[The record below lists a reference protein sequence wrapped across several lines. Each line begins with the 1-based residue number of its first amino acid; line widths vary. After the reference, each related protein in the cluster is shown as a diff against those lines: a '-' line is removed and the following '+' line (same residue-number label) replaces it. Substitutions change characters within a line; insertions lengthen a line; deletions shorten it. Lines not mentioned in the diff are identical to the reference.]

1 MASSRTFGRVST
13 NMQDMQVVLNSA
25 ALHTVILPRVGPPA
39 SIPPNAAI
47 SDKKLLQM
55 RVDEL
60 RAAIWKHQV
69 SFPSQIPTFSKHTR
83 PDVQRKL
90 VQLYFVCGWS
100 GPKIRA
106 RYDLSA
112 QRFQQILSTW
122 KRRAVELG
130 FIQTIPP
137 DQPLSFGP
145 IRTPIRIFLSPAGNE
160 SSAPVIPA
168 VKRFGER
175 HRNNHQDVNGDVNGN
190 GNSNGNGSENSC
202 RPRSKCDSRQ
212 IAEVLKRL
220 QAGRSV
226 AEMASEVG
234 VTASTIRDWKQHQ
247 EMVLL
252 QRENKELRE
261 KLAKLAATE
270 KTVRPH

>member
-13 NMQDMQVVLNSA
+13 DMQDMQVVLNSA
-25 ALHTVILPRVGPPA
+25 AVHTVILPRVGPPA
-39 SIPPNAAI
+39 SIPPDAAI
-47 SDKKLLQM
+47 SDKRLLQM

-145 IRTPIRIFLSPAGNE
+145 IRTPIRIFLSPAGNG
-160 SSAPVIPA
+160 SSPSVMPPVR
-168 VKRFGER
+168 RFGGR
-175 HRNNHQDVNGDVNGN
+175 YRNNHGNGN
-190 GNSNGNGSENSC
+190 GNGNGNGSANSC

-212 IAEVLKRL
+212 IAEVLQRL
-220 QAGRSV
+220 EAGRSV

-234 VTASTIRDWKQHQ
+234 VTASTIRDWKRQQ
-247 EMVLL
+247 EILLL

>member
-1 MASSRTFGRVST
+1 MASSRTFGSIST
-13 NMQDMQVVLNSA
+13 DMQDVQVVLSSA

-83 PDVQRKL
+83 PDLQRKL
-90 VQLYFVCGWS
+90 VQLYFICGWN

-106 RYDLSA
+106 RYGLSA

-137 DQPLSFGP
+137 SEALSFGP
-145 IRTPIRIFLSPAGNE
+145 VRPPIRIFLSPAGNG
-160 SSAPVIPA
+160 SSPSVMPPVR
-168 VKRFGER
+168 RFGGR
-175 HRNNHQDVNGDVNGN
+175 HRNNHGNGN
-190 GNSNGNGSENSC
+190 GNNNGNGNGSANSC
-202 RPRSKCDSRQ
+202 RPRSKCDSLQ
-212 IAEVLKRL
+212 IADVLKRL
-220 QAGRSV
+220 EAGRSV
-226 AEMASEVG
+226 ADMASEVG
-234 VTASTIRDWKQHQ
+234 VTASTIRDWKRQQ
-247 EMVLL
+247 EILLL
-252 QRENKELRE
+252 QRENKELRG

>member
-1 MASSRTFGRVST
+1 
-13 NMQDMQVVLNSA
+13 MQDMQVVLHSA

-90 VQLYFVCGWS
+90 VQLYFICGWS

-137 DQPLSFGP
+137 DQALSFGP
-145 IRTPIRIFLSPAGNE
+145 VRPPIRIFLSPAGNG
-160 SSAPVIPA
+160 SSASVMPE
-168 VKRFGER
+168 VKRFGGR
-175 HRNNHQDVNGDVNGN
+175 HRNNHRGVNGN
-190 GNSNGNGSENSC
+190 GNGNGNGSANSC

-220 QAGRSV
+220 EAGRSV
-226 AEMASEVG
+226 SEMASEVG
-234 VTASTIRDWKQHQ
+234 VTASTIRDWKRQQ
-247 EMVLL
+247 EILLL

-261 KLAKLAATE
+261 KLAKLAAID
-270 KTVRPH
+270 KTIRPH

>member
-1 MASSRTFGRVST
+1 
-13 NMQDMQVVLNSA
+13 
-25 ALHTVILPRVGPPA
+25 
-39 SIPPNAAI
+39 
-47 SDKKLLQM
+47 
-55 RVDEL
+55 
-60 RAAIWKHQV
+60 
-69 SFPSQIPTFSKHTR
+69 
-83 PDVQRKL
+83 
-90 VQLYFVCGWS
+90 
-100 GPKIRA
+100 
-106 RYDLSA
+106 
-112 QRFQQILSTW
+112 
-122 KRRAVELG
+122 
-130 FIQTIPP
+130 
-137 DQPLSFGP
+137 
-145 IRTPIRIFLSPAGNE
+145 LSPAGNE

-175 HRNNHQDVNGDVNGN
+175 HHNNHQDVNGDVNGN

>member
-1 MASSRTFGRVST
+1 
-13 NMQDMQVVLNSA
+13 MQDMQVVLHSSA
-25 ALHTVILPRVGPPA
+25 LPTVILPRVGPPA
-39 SIPPNAAI
+39 NIPAHAAF

-83 PDVQRKL
+83 PDLQRKL
-90 VQLYFVCGWS
+90 VQLYFICGWS

-122 KRRAVELG
+122 KRRALELG

-145 IRTPIRIFLSPAGNE
+145 VRTPIRIFLSPGNG
-160 SSAPVIPA
+160 SSTLAIPA
-168 VKRFGER
+168 VKRFGGR
-175 HRNNHQDVNGDVNGN
+175 HRNNHREVNGN
-190 GNSNGNGSENSC
+190 GNGIGSENSC

-212 IAEVLKRL
+212 IAEVLKHL

-234 VTASTIRDWKQHQ
+234 VTASTIRDWKRQQ
-247 EMVLL
+247 EILLL

-261 KLAKLAATE
+261 KLAKLAANE

>member
-1 MASSRTFGRVST
+1 MASPRTFGRVST
-13 NMQDMQVVLNSA
+13 DMQNMQVVLDSA

-130 FIQTIPP
+130 FIQTIPH
-137 DQPLSFGP
+137 DQALSFGP
-145 IRTPIRIFLSPAGNE
+145 VRPPIRIFLSPAGNGP
-160 SSAPVIPA
+160 SASVMPE
-168 VKRFGER
+168 VKRFGGR
-175 HRNNHQDVNGDVNGN
+175 HRNNHGNGN
-190 GNSNGNGSENSC
+190 GNGSANSC

-220 QAGRSV
+220 EAGRSV
-226 AEMASEVG
+226 SEMASEVG
-234 VTASTIRDWKQHQ
+234 VTASTIRDWKRQQ
-247 EMVLL
+247 EILLL

-261 KLAKLAATE
+261 KLAKLAAID

>member
-137 DQPLSFGP
+137 DQPLSFGSV
-145 IRTPIRIFLSPAGNE
+145 RTPIRIFLSPAGNG
-160 SSAPVIPA
+160 SSTSVIPA
-168 VKRFGER
+168 VKRFGGR
-175 HRNNHQDVNGDVNGN
+175 HRNNHRDVNGN
-190 GNSNGNGSENSC
+190 GNGNGNGSENSC

>member
-1 MASSRTFGRVST
+1 
-13 NMQDMQVVLNSA
+13 
-25 ALHTVILPRVGPPA
+25 
-39 SIPPNAAI
+39 
-47 SDKKLLQM
+47 
-55 RVDEL
+55 
-60 RAAIWKHQV
+60 V

-137 DQPLSFGP
+137 DQALSFGP
-145 IRTPIRIFLSPAGNE
+145 VRPPIRIFLSPAGNG
-160 SSAPVIPA
+160 SSASVMPE
-168 VKRFGER
+168 VKRFGGR
-175 HRNNHQDVNGDVNGN
+175 HRNNHGNGN
-190 GNSNGNGSENSC
+190 GNGNGSANSC

-220 QAGRSV
+220 EAGRSV
-226 AEMASEVG
+226 SEMASEVG
-234 VTASTIRDWKQHQ
+234 VTASTIRDWKRQQ
-247 EMVLL
+247 EILLL

-261 KLAKLAATE
+261 KLAKLAAID
-270 KTVRPH
+270 KTIRPR

>member
-1 MASSRTFGRVST
+1 MASSRTFGRVT
-13 NMQDMQVVLNSA
+13 TDMQNMQVVLNSA

-83 PDVQRKL
+83 PDLQRKL
-90 VQLYFVCGWS
+90 VQLYFICGWS

-130 FIQTIPP
+130 FIQTIPH
-137 DQPLSFGP
+137 DQALSFGP
-145 IRTPIRIFLSPAGNE
+145 VRPPIRIFLSPAGNGP
-160 SSAPVIPA
+160 SASVMPE
-168 VKRFGER
+168 VKRFGGR
-175 HRNNHQDVNGDVNGN
+175 HRNNHGNGN
-190 GNSNGNGSENSC
+190 GNGNGSANSC

-220 QAGRSV
+220 EAGRSV
-226 AEMASEVG
+226 SEMASEVG
-234 VTASTIRDWKQHQ
+234 VTASTIRDWKRQQ
-247 EMVLL
+247 EILLL

-261 KLAKLAATE
+261 KLAKLAAID

>member
-1 MASSRTFGRVST
+1 MASSRTFGRVT
-13 NMQDMQVVLNSA
+13 TDMQNMQVVLNSA

-83 PDVQRKL
+83 PDLQRKL
-90 VQLYFVCGWS
+90 VQLYFICGWS

-137 DQPLSFGP
+137 DQALSFGP
-145 IRTPIRIFLSPAGNE
+145 VRPPIRIFLSPAGNG
-160 SSAPVIPA
+160 SSASVMPD
-168 VKRFGER
+168 VKRFGGP
-175 HRNNHQDVNGDVNGN
+175 HRNNHRSVNGN
-190 GNSNGNGSENSC
+190 GSANSC

-220 QAGRSV
+220 QAGRTV

-234 VTASTIRDWKQHQ
+234 VTASTIRVWKRQQ
-247 EMVLL
+247 EILLL
-252 QRENKELRE
+252 QRENKELRV
-261 KLAKLAATE
+261 KLAKLAAAE
-270 KTVRPH
+270 KTVRPR

>member
-13 NMQDMQVVLNSA
+13 DMQDMQVVLNSA

-39 SIPPNAAI
+39 SIPPDAAI
-47 SDKKLLQM
+47 SDKRLLHM

-90 VQLYFVCGWS
+90 VQLYFICGWS

-122 KRRAVELG
+122 KRRALELG

-145 IRTPIRIFLSPAGNE
+145 VRTPIRIFLSPAGNG
-160 SSAPVIPA
+160 SSTSVIPA
-168 VKRFGER
+168 VKRFAGR
-175 HRNNHQDVNGDVNGN
+175 HRNNHRDVNGN
-190 GNSNGNGSENSC
+190 GNGNGNGIGLENSC
-202 RPRSKCDSRQ
+202 RPRSKCDSRE
-212 IAEVLKRL
+212 IAEVLKQI
-220 QAGRSV
+220 QAGRSM

-234 VTASTIRDWKQHQ
+234 VTASTIRDWKRQQ
-247 EMVLL
+247 EIVLL

-261 KLAKLAATE
+261 KLAKLAANE

>member
-1 MASSRTFGRVST
+1 
-13 NMQDMQVVLNSA
+13 MQDMQVVLHSA

-137 DQPLSFGP
+137 DQALSFGP
-145 IRTPIRIFLSPAGNE
+145 VRPPIRIFLSPGGNG
-160 SSAPVIPA
+160 SSASVMPE
-168 VKRFGER
+168 VKRFGGR
-175 HRNNHQDVNGDVNGN
+175 HRNNHGNGN
-190 GNSNGNGSENSC
+190 GNGNGSANSC

-220 QAGRSV
+220 EDGRSV
-226 AEMASEVG
+226 SEMASEVG
-234 VTASTIRDWKQHQ
+234 VTASTIRDWKRQQ
-247 EMVLL
+247 EILLL

-261 KLAKLAATE
+261 KLAKLAAID

>member
-1 MASSRTFGRVST
+1 
-13 NMQDMQVVLNSA
+13 MQDMQVVLHSA

-137 DQPLSFGP
+137 DQALSFGP
-145 IRTPIRIFLSPAGNE
+145 VRPPIRIFLSPGGNG
-160 SSAPVIPA
+160 SSASVMPE
-168 VKRFGER
+168 VKRFGGR
-175 HRNNHQDVNGDVNGN
+175 HRNNHGNGN
-190 GNSNGNGSENSC
+190 GNGNGSANSC

-220 QAGRSV
+220 EAGRSV
-226 AEMASEVG
+226 SEMASEVG
-234 VTASTIRDWKQHQ
+234 VTASTIRDWKRQQ
-247 EMVLL
+247 EILLL

-261 KLAKLAATE
+261 KLAKLAAIE
-270 KTVRPH
+270 KTIRPH

>member
-1 MASSRTFGRVST
+1 
-13 NMQDMQVVLNSA
+13 MQDMQVVLQSA

-39 SIPPNAAI
+39 SIPPDAAI

-83 PDVQRKL
+83 PDLQRKL
-90 VQLYFVCGWS
+90 VQLYFICGWS

-137 DQPLSFGP
+137 DQALSFGP
-145 IRTPIRIFLSPAGNE
+145 VRPPIRIFLSPAGNG
-160 SSAPVIPA
+160 SSASVMPE
-168 VKRFGER
+168 VKRFGGR
-175 HRNNHQDVNGDVNGN
+175 HRNNHGNGN
-190 GNSNGNGSENSC
+190 GNGNGSANSC

-220 QAGRSV
+220 EAGRSV
-226 AEMASEVG
+226 SEMASEVG
-234 VTASTIRDWKQHQ
+234 VTASTIRDWKRQQ
-247 EMVLL
+247 EILLL

-261 KLAKLAATE
+261 KLAKLAAID
-270 KTVRPH
+270 KTIRPR

>member
-1 MASSRTFGRVST
+1 MASSRTFGRVT
-13 NMQDMQVVLNSA
+13 TDMQDMQVVLQSA

-39 SIPPNAAI
+39 SIPPDAAI
-47 SDKKLLQM
+47 SDKRLLQM

-122 KRRAVELG
+122 KKRAVELG
-130 FIQTIPP
+130 LIQTIPANEA
-137 DQPLSFGP
+137 LSFGP
-145 IRTPIRIFLSPAGNE
+145 LRSPIRIFLSPAGKE
-160 SSAPVIPA
+160 SSASVMPR
-168 VKRFGER
+168 VKRFGGR
-175 HRNNHQDVNGDVNGN
+175 HRNSHRGINGN
-190 GNSNGNGSENSC
+190 GNGSANSC
-202 RPRSKCDSRQ
+202 RPRSKC
-212 IAEVLKRL
+212 
-220 QAGRSV
+220 
-226 AEMASEVG
+226 
-234 VTASTIRDWKQHQ
+234 
-247 EMVLL
+247 
-252 QRENKELRE
+252 
-261 KLAKLAATE
+261 
-270 KTVRPH
+270 

>member
-1 MASSRTFGRVST
+1 
-13 NMQDMQVVLNSA
+13 MQVVLHSA

-39 SIPPNAAI
+39 NIPAHAAF

-83 PDVQRKL
+83 PDLQRKL

-137 DQPLSFGP
+137 DQALSFGP
-145 IRTPIRIFLSPAGNE
+145 VRPPIRIFLSPAGKE
-160 SSAPVIPA
+160 SSASVMPR
-168 VKRFGER
+168 VKRFGGR
-175 HRNNHQDVNGDVNGN
+175 HRNLHRDINGN
-190 GNSNGNGSENSC
+190 GNGSANSC

-220 QAGRSV
+220 EAGRSV
-226 AEMASEVG
+226 AEMAREVG
-234 VTASTIRDWKQHQ
+234 VTASTIRDWKRQQ
-247 EMVLL
+247 EILLL

-261 KLAKLAATE
+261 KLAKLAATD
-270 KTVRPH
+270 KIVRPH

>member
-1 MASSRTFGRVST
+1 
-13 NMQDMQVVLNSA
+13 MQVVLQSA

-39 SIPPNAAI
+39 SIPPDAAI

-83 PDVQRKL
+83 PDLQRKL
-90 VQLYFVCGWS
+90 VQLYFICGWS

-137 DQPLSFGP
+137 DQALSFGP
-145 IRTPIRIFLSPAGNE
+145 VRPPIRIFLSPAGNG
-160 SSAPVIPA
+160 SSASVMPE
-168 VKRFGER
+168 VKRFGGR
-175 HRNNHQDVNGDVNGN
+175 HRNNHGNGN
-190 GNSNGNGSENSC
+190 GNGNGSANSC

-220 QAGRSV
+220 EAGRSV
-226 AEMASEVG
+226 SEMASEVG
-234 VTASTIRDWKQHQ
+234 VTASTIRDWKRQQ
-247 EMVLL
+247 EILLL

-261 KLAKLAATE
+261 KLAKLAAID
-270 KTVRPH
+270 KTIRPR

>member
-1 MASSRTFGRVST
+1 MASSRTFGRVSAD
-13 NMQDMQVVLNSA
+13 MQDMQVVLHSA
-25 ALHTVILPRVGPPA
+25 ALPTVILPRVGPPA
-39 SIPPNAAI
+39 IIPPDAAI
-47 SDKKLLQM
+47 CDKRLLHM

-90 VQLYFVCGWS
+90 VQLYFICGWS

-137 DQPLSFGP
+137 NEALSFGP
-145 IRTPIRIFLSPAGNE
+145 LRSPIRIFLSPAGKE
-160 SSAPVIPA
+160 SFASVMPR
-168 VKRFGER
+168 VKRFAGR
-175 HRNNHQDVNGDVNGN
+175 HRNSHRDINGN
-190 GNSNGNGSENSC
+190 GNGSANSC

-220 QAGRSV
+220 AAGRSV
-226 AEMASEVG
+226 AEMATEVG
-234 VTASTIRDWKQHQ
+234 VTASTIREWKRQQ
-247 EMVLL
+247 EILLL

-261 KLAKLAATE
+261 KLAKLASIEQTD
-270 KTVRPH
+270 RPH

>member
-1 MASSRTFGRVST
+1 MATSRTFGRVST
-13 NMQDMQVVLNSA
+13 DMQDMQVVLNSA
-25 ALHTVILPRVGPPA
+25 AVHTVILPRVGPPA
-39 SIPPNAAI
+39 SIPPDAAI
-47 SDKKLLQM
+47 SDKKLLHM

-69 SFPSQIPTFSKHTR
+69 SFPSQIPTFSKHSR

-90 VQLYFVCGWS
+90 VQLYFISGWS

-137 DQPLSFGP
+137 DEPLSFGP
-145 IRTPIRIFLSPAGNE
+145 VRPAIRIFLSPAGNG
-160 SSAPVIPA
+160 SSPSVMPPVR
-168 VKRFGER
+168 RFGER
-175 HRNNHQDVNGDVNGN
+175 HRNNHANGN
-190 GNSNGNGSENSC
+190 GNGNGSANSC

-220 QAGRSV
+220 EAGRSM

-234 VTASTIRDWKQHQ
+234 VTASTIRDWKRQQ
-247 EMVLL
+247 EILLL
-252 QRENKELRE
+252 QRENRELRE

>member
-1 MASSRTFGRVST
+1 
-13 NMQDMQVVLNSA
+13 MQDMQVVLNSA

-39 SIPPNAAI
+39 SISPDAAI
-47 SDKKLLQM
+47 SDKRLLHM

-90 VQLYFVCGWS
+90 VQLYFICGWS

-122 KRRAVELG
+122 KRRALELG

-145 IRTPIRIFLSPAGNE
+145 VRSPIRIFLSPAGNG
-160 SSAPVIPA
+160 SSTSAIPV
-168 VKRFGER
+168 VKRFGGR
-175 HRNNHQDVNGDVNGN
+175 HRNNHRDI
-190 GNSNGNGSENSC
+190 NGNGSENSC

-212 IAEVLKRL
+212 IAEVLKHI

-234 VTASTIRDWKQHQ
+234 VTASTIRDWKRQQ
-247 EMVLL
+247 EIVLL

-261 KLAKLAATE
+261 KLAKLAANE
-270 KTVRPH
+270 KTVWRH

>member
-13 NMQDMQVVLNSA
+13 DMQDMQVVLNSA
-25 ALHTVILPRVGPPA
+25 AVHTVILPRVGPPA
-39 SIPPNAAI
+39 IIPPDAAI
-47 SDKKLLQM
+47 SDKRLLHM

-90 VQLYFVCGWS
+90 VQLYFICGWS

-106 RYDLSA
+106 RYNLSA

-137 DQPLSFGP
+137 NKALSFGP
-145 IRTPIRIFLSPAGNE
+145 VRSPIRIFLSPADNG
-160 SSAPVIPA
+160 SSASVMPPVR
-168 VKRFGER
+168 RFGER
-175 HRNNHQDVNGDVNGN
+175 HRNNHANGN
-190 GNSNGNGSENSC
+190 GNGNGSANSC

-220 QAGRSV
+220 EAGRSM

-234 VTASTIRDWKQHQ
+234 VTASTIRDWKRQQ
-247 EMVLL
+247 EILLL

-261 KLAKLAATE
+261 KLAKLAPTE

>member
-1 MASSRTFGRVST
+1 MASSRTFGRVSAD
-13 NMQDMQVVLNSA
+13 MQDMQVVLHSA
-25 ALHTVILPRVGPPA
+25 ALPTVILPRVGPPA
-39 SIPPNAAI
+39 NIPAHAAF

-83 PDVQRKL
+83 PDLQRKL
-90 VQLYFVCGWS
+90 VQLYFICGWS

-137 DQPLSFGP
+137 DQALSFGP
-145 IRTPIRIFLSPAGNE
+145 VRPPIRIFLSPAGNE
-160 SSAPVIPA
+160 SSASVMPR
-168 VKRFGER
+168 VKRFGGR
-175 HRNNHQDVNGDVNGN
+175 HRNNHRDVNG
-190 GNSNGNGSENSC
+190 NGNGSENSC

-220 QAGRSV
+220 EAGRSV

-234 VTASTIRDWKQHQ
+234 VTASTIREWKRQQ
-247 EMVLL
+247 EILLL

-261 KLAKLAATE
+261 KLVKLASIE
-270 KTVRPH
+270 KTDRPH

>member
-13 NMQDMQVVLNSA
+13 DMQVVLNSA
-25 ALHTVILPRVGPPA
+25 ALPAVILPRVGPPA
-39 SIPPNAAI
+39 SIPPDAAI
-47 SDKKLLQM
+47 SDKRLLHM

-90 VQLYFVCGWS
+90 VQLYFICGWS

-122 KRRAVELG
+122 KRRALELG

-145 IRTPIRIFLSPAGNE
+145 VRTPIRIFLSPAGNG
-160 SSAPVIPA
+160 SSTLAIPA
-168 VKRFGER
+168 VKRFGGR
-175 HRNNHQDVNGDVNGN
+175 HRNNHREVNGN
-190 GNSNGNGSENSC
+190 GNGIGSENSC

-212 IAEVLKRL
+212 IAEVLKHL

-234 VTASTIRDWKQHQ
+234 VTASTIRDWKRQQ
-247 EMVLL
+247 EILLL

-261 KLAKLAATE
+261 KLAKLAAID
-270 KTVRPH
+270 KTIRPR

>member
-1 MASSRTFGRVST
+1 
-13 NMQDMQVVLNSA
+13 MQDMQVVLNSA

-39 SIPPNAAI
+39 SIPPDAAI
-47 SDKKLLQM
+47 SDKRLLHM

-60 RAAIWKHQV
+60 RAAIWKRQV

-83 PDVQRKL
+83 PDLQRKL
-90 VQLYFVCGWS
+90 VQLYFICGWS

-145 IRTPIRIFLSPAGNE
+145 VRTPIRIFLSPAGNR
-160 SSAPVIPA
+160 SSTSAIPA
-168 VKRFGER
+168 VKRFGGR
-175 HRNNHQDVNGDVNGN
+175 HRNNHPDVNGN
-190 GNSNGNGSENSC
+190 GNGNGNGNRNGSENSC

-212 IAEVLKRL
+212 IAEVLKNI

-234 VTASTIRDWKQHQ
+234 VTASTIRDWKRQQ
-247 EMVLL
+247 EIVLL
-252 QRENKELRE
+252 QRENKELRQ
-261 KLAKLAATE
+261 KLAKLAANE
-270 KTVRPH
+270 KTVGPH

>member
-1 MASSRTFGRVST
+1 MASSRTFGRVSAD
-13 NMQDMQVVLNSA
+13 MQDMQVVLHSA
-25 ALHTVILPRVGPPA
+25 ALPTVILPRVGPPA
-39 SIPPNAAI
+39 NIPAHAAF

-83 PDVQRKL
+83 PDLQRKL
-90 VQLYFVCGWS
+90 VQLYFICGWS

-122 KRRAVELG
+122 KRRAVELA

-137 DQPLSFGP
+137 DQVFSLGPVRPP
-145 IRTPIRIFLSPAGNE
+145 IRVFLSPAGNG
-160 SSAPVIPA
+160 SSMSVIPA
-168 VKRFGER
+168 VKRFAGR
-175 HRNNHQDVNGDVNGN
+175 HRNNHRDVNGN
-190 GNSNGNGSENSC
+190 GNGNGSANSC

-212 IAEVLKRL
+212 IAEVLKHL
-220 QAGRSV
+220 QAGRSM

-234 VTASTIRDWKQHQ
+234 VTASTIRDWKRQQ
-247 EMVLL
+247 EILLL
-252 QRENKELRE
+252 QHENKELRE
-261 KLAKLAATE
+261 KLAKLAANE

>member
-1 MASSRTFGRVST
+1 
-13 NMQDMQVVLNSA
+13 MQLVLNSA

-39 SIPPNAAI
+39 SIPPDAAI
-47 SDKKLLQM
+47 SDKRLLHM

-60 RAAIWKHQV
+60 RAAIWRHQV

-90 VQLYFVCGWS
+90 VQLYFICGW
-100 GPKIRA
+100 GGTKIRA

-145 IRTPIRIFLSPAGNE
+145 VRTPIRIFLSPAGNG
-160 SSAPVIPA
+160 STTSVIPA
-168 VKRFGER
+168 VKRFGWR
-175 HRNNHQDVNGDVNGN
+175 HRNNHRDGN
-190 GNSNGNGSENSC
+190 GNGNGSENSC

-226 AEMASEVG
+226 SEMASEVG
-234 VTASTIRDWKQHQ
+234 VTASTIRDWKRQQ
-247 EMVLL
+247 EIVLL

-261 KLAKLAATE
+261 KLAKLAATG
-270 KTVRPH
+270 KAVRPH

>member
-1 MASSRTFGRVST
+1 MASSRTFGRVSP
-13 NMQDMQVVLNSA
+13 DMQLVANSL
-25 ALHTVILPRVGPPA
+25 ALPIPATPRVGPPPR
-39 SIPPNAAI
+39 IPANAAV
-47 SDKKLLQM
+47 SDKKLFGM

-60 RAAIWKHQV
+60 RAAIHNNQV
-69 SFPSQIPTFSKHTR
+69 SFPSPIPTFSKHTR
-83 PDVQRKL
+83 PDLQRKL
-90 VQLYFVCGWS
+90 VQLYFLCGWS

-137 DQPLSFGP
+137 DQALSFGP
-145 IRTPIRIFLSPAGNE
+145 VRPPIRIFLSPAGNG
-160 SSAPVIPA
+160 SSASVMPE
-168 VKRFGER
+168 VKRFGGR
-175 HRNNHQDVNGDVNGN
+175 HRNNHGNGN
-190 GNSNGNGSENSC
+190 GNGNGSANSC

-220 QAGRSV
+220 EAGRSV
-226 AEMASEVG
+226 SEMASEVG
-234 VTASTIRDWKQHQ
+234 VTASTIRDWKRQQ
-247 EMVLL
+247 EILLL

-261 KLAKLAATE
+261 KLAKLAAID
-270 KTVRPH
+270 KTIRPR

>member
-1 MASSRTFGRVST
+1 
-13 NMQDMQVVLNSA
+13 MQDMQVVLHSA

-137 DQPLSFGP
+137 DQALSFGP
-145 IRTPIRIFLSPAGNE
+145 VRPPIRIFLSPGGNG
-160 SSAPVIPA
+160 SSASVMPE
-168 VKRFGER
+168 VKRFGGR
-175 HRNNHQDVNGDVNGN
+175 HRNNHGN
-190 GNSNGNGSENSC
+190 GSGNGNGSANSC

-220 QAGRSV
+220 EAGRSV
-226 AEMASEVG
+226 SEMASEVG
-234 VTASTIRDWKQHQ
+234 VTASTIRDWKRQQ
-247 EMVLL
+247 EILLL

-261 KLAKLAATE
+261 KLAKLASIE
-270 KTVRPH
+270 KTDRPH

>member
-1 MASSRTFGRVST
+1 
-13 NMQDMQVVLNSA
+13 MQDMQVVLQSA

-39 SIPPNAAI
+39 NIPPDAAI

-83 PDVQRKL
+83 PDLQRKL
-90 VQLYFVCGWS
+90 VQLYFICGWS

-137 DQPLSFGP
+137 DQALSFGP
-145 IRTPIRIFLSPAGNE
+145 VRPPIRIFLSPAGNG
-160 SSAPVIPA
+160 SSASVMPE
-168 VKRFGER
+168 VKRFGGR
-175 HRNNHQDVNGDVNGN
+175 HRNNHGNGN
-190 GNSNGNGSENSC
+190 GNGNGSANSC

-220 QAGRSV
+220 EAGRSV
-226 AEMASEVG
+226 SEMASEVG
-234 VTASTIRDWKQHQ
+234 VTASTIRDWKRQQ
-247 EMVLL
+247 EILLL

-261 KLAKLAATE
+261 KLAKLAAID
-270 KTVRPH
+270 KTIRPR

>member
-1 MASSRTFGRVST
+1 MASSRTFGRIST
-13 NMQDMQVVLNSA
+13 DMQDMQVVLQSV

-168 VKRFGER
+168 VKRFGGR
-175 HRNNHQDVNGDVNGN
+175 HRNNHRDVNGN
-190 GNSNGNGSENSC
+190 GNGNGNGSENSC

-234 VTASTIRDWKQHQ
+234 VTASTIRDWKRQQ

>member
-1 MASSRTFGRVST
+1 MASSRTFGRIST
-13 NMQDMQVVLNSA
+13 DMQDMQVVLQSV

-145 IRTPIRIFLSPAGNE
+145 IRPPIRIFLSPAGNG
-160 SSAPVIPA
+160 SSASVIPA
-168 VKRFGER
+168 VKRFGGR
-175 HRNNHQDVNGDVNGN
+175 HRNNHRDANGN
-190 GNSNGNGSENSC
+190 GNGNGNGSENSC

-220 QAGRSV
+220 AAGRSV
-226 AEMASEVG
+226 SEMASEVG
-234 VTASTIRDWKQHQ
+234 VTASTIRDWKRQQ
-247 EMVLL
+247 EILLL

>member
-13 NMQDMQVVLNSA
+13 DMQDMQVVLNSS

-39 SIPPNAAI
+39 SIPPDAAI

-83 PDVQRKL
+83 PDLQRKL
-90 VQLYFVCGWS
+90 VQLYFICGWS

-122 KRRAVELG
+122 KRRAVELC

-137 DQPLSFGP
+137 NEALSFGP
-145 IRTPIRIFLSPAGNE
+145 VRPPIRIFLSPAGNE
-160 SSAPVIPA
+160 SAPVIPE
-168 VKRFGER
+168 VRRFCGR
-175 HRNNHQDVNGDVNGN
+175 HRNNHRNANGN
-190 GNSNGNGSENSC
+190 GNGNGIGNGSENSC

-212 IAEVLKRL
+212 IAEVLEHL

-234 VTASTIRDWKQHQ
+234 VTASTIRDWKRQQ
-247 EMVLL
+247 EILLL

-261 KLAKLAATE
+261 KLAKVAATE